1 MEMVTIP
8 LYPVPKPRVVIS
20 RSYSGTVYAGTEL
33 TLTAAISPTSTN
45 GVDVGVAVEVTWT
58 RGNDVIGNSSNTA
71 VSAVS
76 GSDSIYT
83 ASLSFSPI
91 TTANGG
97 AITATVRISPTSP
110 SPYIQTSTASYSDM
124 LAVQGM
130 YVVYCAVNSLFLF
143 LILSPASSECD
154 CIGSE

>member
-1 MEMVTIP
+1 M
-8 LYPVPKPRVVIS
+8 
-20 RSYSGTVYAGTEL
+20 YAGTEL